1 MQYPFLTYPDNTM
14 ITHSEMKPD
23 GTVRVYV
30 ESPDEKDGFHNAWC
44 ILPEYKWEKIN
55 GFSDDEIKKYQ
66 RIIKSVAH
74 LIIEYSQTGGF
85 DDASSF

>member
-85 DDASSF
+85 DNASSF